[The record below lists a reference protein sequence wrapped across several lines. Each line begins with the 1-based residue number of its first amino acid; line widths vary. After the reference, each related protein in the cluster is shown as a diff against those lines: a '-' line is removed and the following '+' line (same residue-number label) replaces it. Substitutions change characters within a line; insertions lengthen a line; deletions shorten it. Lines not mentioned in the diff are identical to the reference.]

1 MMKKPKK
8 LSDSEWEI
16 MQGVWDGKTPVTVR
30 ELHSRVYPNGE
41 KAYTTVQT
49 IMNILFEKGF
59 LTREKIGLVNFYTPT
74 LTLEEATSRET
85 KTLVSKLFDGSFGA
99 MANYLINS
107 GELSQHDLDA
117 LKKLIAEKE
126 AKQSEQ

>member
-16 MQGVWDGKTPVTVR
+16 MQGVWEGKTPVTVR

-59 LTREKIGLVNFYTPT
+59 LAREKIGMVNFYTPT
-74 LTLEEATSRET
+74 FSQEDAAAFET
-85 KTLVSKLFDGSFGA
+85 KSLVSKLFDGSFGA
-99 MANYLINS
+99 LANYLINS
-107 GELSQHDLDA
+107 DKLSKKDLDE
-117 LKKLIAEKE
+117 LKKRIEEKE
-126 AKQSEQ
+126 TKQK